1 MIPGT
6 FYLPHTTINLTIGY
20 SHQQNI
26 MRNRNES
33 DFKTEEENCVFHK
46 RVEIT

>member
-1 MIPGT
+1 MIPDT
-6 FYLPHTTINLTIGY
+6 FYLPNTTNNLTTEY

-33 DFKTEEENCVFHK
+33 DFKIEEENCMFHK